1 MNSIRIVTPVAVACT
16 IAAGAALLMEQTA
29 DACPFCDAP
38 QLTMAEMIDQSD
50 HLLLAK
56 WISGE
61 RPTSESAGSVNF
73 QIVEVGRSQEDQI
86 QAGEV
91 ITLPFYISGNVDQ
104 QFALMGPGTDYL
116 NWQQPIEV
124 TKDSWEYL
132 RQCPAPEKDP
142 ERREERLAWFLQ
154 YMEHPE
160 LLVSN
165 DAYGEFAA
173 APYKTI
179 RPLRDQLPRENLKK
193 WLKDSETPVT
203 RIALYGMMLGL
214 CGDVEDAPI
223 LEDIIMTVDTDF
235 RLGLEGIMSGYV
247 MITGEDGLQKLE
259 DAKIHKTTYVDNEG
273 VEQKLP
279 FSETYATV
287 NTLRFLKRYEPDC
300 VPFERLAASM
310 YLLLDRPE
318 LSDLIIADLAR
329 WQDWSVQDRL
339 MKMFDEEPFQIPS
352 IKRAIVR
359 YMLACEKAG
368 KKNPEEFA
376 EYAASATTNLALL
389 EDKDARIF
397 RDAKRFFIR

>member
-1 MNSIRIVTPVAVACT
+1 MNSMRFLKSVAIACAL
-16 IAAGAALLMEQTA
+16 AAGVTSALQQTA
-29 DACPFCDAP
+29 SACPFCDAP

-56 WISGE
+56 WVSGE
-61 RPTSESAGSVNF
+61 RPTPESAGSVNF
-73 QIVEVGRSQEDQI
+73 EIVEVGRSQEDLLK
-86 QAGEV
+86 AGQV
-91 ITLPFYISGNVDQ
+91 ITLPFYITGEVDQ

-124 TKDSWEYL
+124 TKNSWDYL
-132 RQCPAPEKDP
+132 RECPAPEKDP
-142 ERREERLAWFLQ
+142 ERREKRLAWFLQ
-154 YMEHPE
+154 YLEHPE

-179 RPLRDQLPRENLKK
+179 RPLREQFPREKLKE

-214 CGDVEDAPI
+214 CGEAEDAQI
-223 LEDIIMTVDTDF
+223 LEDIIMNVDTDF

-247 MITGEDGLQKLE
+247 MITGEEGLKKLE
-259 DAKIHKTTYVDNEG
+259 AAKIHQTTYVDNDG
-273 VEQKLP
+273 MEQKLP

-376 EYAASATTNLALL
+376 EYAAAATSNLTLL

>member
-1 MNSIRIVTPVAVACT
+1 MNSMKVLKAAAVVY
-16 IAAGAALLMEQTA
+16 ALAVGMVLLPQPTA
-29 DACPFCDAP
+29 SACPFCDAP

-56 WISGE
+56 WVSGE
-61 RPTSESAGSVNF
+61 RPTPESAGSVDF
-73 QIVEVGRSQEDQI
+73 EIVEVDRSQEDQLKAE
-86 QAGEV
+86 QT
-91 ITLPFYISGNVDQ
+91 ITLPFYITGEPGQ

-124 TKDSWEYL
+124 TKEAWLYL
-132 RQCPAPEKDP
+132 RECPAPEQDP

-154 YMEHPE
+154 YLEHPE

-179 RPLRDQLPRENLKK
+179 RPLKDQFPREKLKE
-193 WLKDSETPVT
+193 WLQNPDTPVT
-203 RIALYGMMLGL
+203 RIALYGMMLGQ
-214 CGDVEDAPI
+214 CGDAEDAQI
-223 LEDIIMTVDTDF
+223 LEDIIMNVDTDF
-235 RLGLEGIMSGYV
+235 RLGLEGIMSGFV
-247 MITGEDGLQKLE
+247 MITGEEGLEKLE
-259 DAKIHKTTYVDNEG
+259 AAKVHQTTYVDKEG
-273 VEQKLP
+273 KEQKLP
-279 FSETYATV
+279 FSETYAFV

-300 VPFERLAASM
+300 VPFERLASSM

-368 KKNPEEFA
+368 KKNPEEFS
-376 EYAASATTNLALL
+376 EYAATAASNLTLL

>member
-1 MNSIRIVTPVAVACT
+1 MNSMRFLKPVAIACAL
-16 IAAGAALLMEQTA
+16 AAGATSPLQQTA
-29 DACPFCDAP
+29 SACPFCDAP

-56 WISGE
+56 WVSGE
-61 RPTSESAGSVNF
+61 RPTRESAGSVNF
-73 QIVEVGRSQEDQI
+73 EIVEVGRSQEDLLK
-86 QAGEV
+86 AGQV
-91 ITLPFYISGNVDQ
+91 ITLPFYITGEVDQ

-124 TKDSWEYL
+124 TKESWDYL
-132 RQCPAPEKDP
+132 RECPAPEKDP
-142 ERREERLAWFLQ
+142 ERREKRLAWFLQ
-154 YMEHPE
+154 YLEHPE

-179 RPLRDQLPRENLKK
+179 RPLREQFPREKLKQ
-193 WLKDSETPVT
+193 WLMDSETPVT

-214 CGDVEDAPI
+214 CGEAEDAQI
-223 LEDIIMTVDTDF
+223 LEDIIMNVDTDF

-247 MITGEDGLQKLE
+247 MITGEEGLKKLE
-259 DAKIHKTTYVDNEG
+259 AAKIHKTTYVDNEG
-273 VEQKLP
+273 MEQKLP

-376 EYAASATTNLALL
+376 EYAATATNNLTLL

>member
-1 MNSIRIVTPVAVACT
+1 MRFLTPVAIACA
-16 IAAGAALLMEQTA
+16 IAAGTTLILEQSA
-29 DACPFCDAP
+29 SACPFCDAP

-56 WISGE
+56 WVSGE

-73 QIVEVGRSQEDQI
+73 EIADVGRSQEDQLK
-86 QAGEV
+86 AGQI
-91 ITLPFYISGNVDQ
+91 ITLPFYISGDVDQ

-132 RQCPAPEKDP
+132 RQCPSPEKDP

-154 YMEHPE
+154 YLEHPE

-179 RPLRDQLPRENLKK
+179 RPLKDQLPKEKLKK
-193 WLKDSETPVT
+193 WLKDPETPVT
-203 RIALYGMMLGL
+203 RVALYGMMLGL
-214 CGDVEDAPI
+214 CGDTEDAQI

-235 RLGLEGIMSGYV
+235 RLGLEGVMSGYV
-247 MITGEDGLQKLE
+247 MITREDGLKKLE
-259 DAKIHKTTYVDNEG
+259 EAKIHQTTYVDNDG
-273 VEQKLP
+273 TEQKLP

-310 YLLLDRPE
+310 YLLLDRAE

-368 KKNPEEFA
+368 KKNPEKFA
-376 EYAASATTNLALL
+376 ECAANATANLTLL